1 MKTRG
6 PASGPHLEGGYMKKT
21 AGQLPAYREKS
32 FLEKIFIQ
40 KQLVFMS
47 LPLVLYVILF
57 SYVPLW
63 GWTMAFQNFRPART
77 FWKQEWVGLRWFS
90 FLFQDQVFLRDIRNS
105 ICMSLINT
113 SLGFITAIA
122 FALLLNELRKV
133 MFKRV
138 IQTVSYLPHFL
149 SWVIVTGLVSNMLS
163 VDSGAIN
170 ELLLSLRLIKEP
182 LLWLGIPKYFWGI
195 VGATYVWKEVG
206 WNTIIYLAA
215 IVGIDPTLYE
225 AAEIDGCNRYRKMWH
240 ITLPGIKPTIIIL
253 LIMSIGRILDA
264 GFELQYLLRN
274 GLIQDVSDT
283 IDIFVLEFGFRNNNF
298 ALATAAGMFKNIVNV
313 TLIFMANWI
322 AKKAGE
328 ERLI

>member
-1 MKTRG
+1 MN
-6 PASGPHLEGGYMKKT
+6 
-21 AGQLPAYREKS
+21 REKS
-32 FLEKIFIQ
+32 FFEKVAIQ

-77 FWKQEWVGLRWFS
+77 FWKQEWAGLRWFK

-182 LLWLGIPKYFWGI
+182 VLWLGIPRYFWGI

-313 TLIFMANWI
+313 TLIFTANWI

>member
-1 MKTRG
+1 MK
-6 PASGPHLEGGYMKKT
+6 ANEH
-21 AGQLPAYREKS
+21 AGLPLNREKS
-32 FLEKIFIQ
+32 FFQ
-40 KQLVFMS
+40 KLVSQRQLVFMS

-63 GWTMAFQNFRPART
+63 GWTMAFQNFRPARS
-77 FWKQEWVGLRWFS
+77 FLNQEWAGFRWFI
-90 FLFQDQVFLRDIRNS
+90 FLFRDQVFLRDIRNS
-105 ICMSLINT
+105 VAMSLINT
-113 SLGFITAIA
+113 SLGFITAIC
-122 FALLLNELRKV
+122 FALLLNELRKI
-133 MFKRV
+133 MFKRF

-170 ELLLSLRLIKEP
+170 EVLMSLHLIDTP
-182 LLWLGIPKYFWGI
+182 VLWLGIPKYFWGI
-195 VGATYVWKEVG
+195 IGATYVWKEVG

-225 AAEIDGCNRYRKMWH
+225 AAEIDGSNRYQKMWH
-240 ITLPGIKPTIIIL
+240 ITLPGIKPTITIL

-264 GFELQYLLRN
+264 GFEMQYLLRN

-283 IDIFVLEFGFRNNNF
+283 IDIFVLEFGFRHNNF
-298 ALATAAGMFKNIVNV
+298 SLATAAGMFKNVVNV
-313 TLIFMANWI
+313 TLIFIANWI
-322 AKKAGE
+322 ARKTGE